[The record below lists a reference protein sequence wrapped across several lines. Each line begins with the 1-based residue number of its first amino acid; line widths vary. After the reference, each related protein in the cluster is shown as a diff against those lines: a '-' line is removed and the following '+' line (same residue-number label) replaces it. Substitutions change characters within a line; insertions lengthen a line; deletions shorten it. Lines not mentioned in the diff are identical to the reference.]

1 MPLKSYAL
9 NFEISGGSHTVTNIN
24 CSFESSFEIA
34 DELTKRQKREK
45 RKEREKKNTT
55 SILV

>member
-9 NFEISGGSHTVTNIN
+9 NFEISGGSHPVTNIIF
-24 CSFESSFEIA
+24 SSESSFGIA

-45 RKEREKKNTT
+45 GREKRKEKKEK
-55 SILV
+55 